1 MMFKTHLM
9 FSFLIGLLMIL
20 SFNVDNNF
28 LFLLV
33 LLFFGALPD
42 IDHYKSWIG
51 RKLRVLS
58 FLINIFSKHRGIFH
72 SIFPVLILYGIFL
85 YCGLKEIALAAA
97 IGYLSHLVMDA
108 LTKTGTN
115 FLYPFSKFKIR
126 GFIRTGGFL
135 ELVLLFFFFIL
146 SAYILKILVF

>member
-1 MMFKTHLM
+1 MFKTHLM
-9 FSFLIGLLMIL
+9 FSFLIGLLVIL
-20 SFNVDNNF
+20 SFNIDNNF
-28 LFLLV
+28 LFLLLV
-33 LLFFGALPD
+33 LFFGALPD
-42 IDHYKSWIG
+42 IDHHKSWIG
-51 RKLRVLS
+51 RRFRILS
-58 FLINIFSKHRGIFH
+58 FLVNLVSKHRGIFH
-72 SIFPVLILYGIFL
+72 SIFHVLILYGIFL
-85 YCGLKEIALAAA
+85 YYGLKEVALAAA

-135 ELVLLFFFFIL
+135 ELVLLFLFLIT